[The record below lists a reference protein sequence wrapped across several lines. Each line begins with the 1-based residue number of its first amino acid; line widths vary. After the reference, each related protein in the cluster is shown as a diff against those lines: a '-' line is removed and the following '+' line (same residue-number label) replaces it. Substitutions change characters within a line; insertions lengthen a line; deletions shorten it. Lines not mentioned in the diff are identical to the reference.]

1 MKWQICLLFS
11 RNLYS
16 LSIFWL
22 ALFKVNSHDKGKEID
37 NSERLWKCLLWVT
50 LSSRLLFLCGPAL
63 QYLILDYL
71 AWSDSKCR
79 YLPWMGYRLPP
90 SLPPLPF
97 PPPRFCRVSLTFYR
111 YPFKLLGEERHALC
125 KLSVFPKDTSR
136 CKLLDPESNPLIG
149 PMQCVFRS
157 AVRNRLFSTNNLII

>member
-11 RNLYS
+11 RNIYS
-16 LSIFWL
+16 LSIFWFS
-22 ALFKVNSHDKGKEID
+22 LFKVNSHDKGKEID
-37 NSERLWKCLLWVT
+37 KSERQWNCLLWVT
-50 LSSRLLFLCGPAL
+50 LSNRTVGYCFYVVLPCSTLSWITWHEVTQSAATYPEWDT
-63 QYLILDYL
+63 DY
-71 AWSDSKCR
+71 
-79 YLPWMGYRLPP
+79 PP
-90 SLPPLPF
+90 SLP

-157 AVRNRLFSTNNLII
+157 AVRSRLFSTNNLII

>member
-1 MKWQICLLFS
+1 MTNLPFVS
-11 RNLYS
+11 RNIYS
-16 LSIFWL
+16 FSIFWL
-22 ALFKVNSHDKGKEID
+22 ALFKANSHDKGKEID
-37 NSERLWKCLLWVT
+37 NSELLLKCLLWVT
-50 LSSRLLFLCGPAL
+50 LSNRTVGYCF
-63 QYLILDYL
+63 YVV
-71 AWSDSKCR
+71 
-79 YLPWMGYRLPP
+79 LPCSSLSWITWHEVTQSAATYPQWMQITPP
-90 SLPPLPF
+90 PF
-97 PPPRFCRVSLTFYR
+97 PPPPRFCRVSLTFYR

>member
-1 MKWQICLLFS
+1 MTNLPFVFS
-11 RNLYS
+11 KYIYS

-22 ALFKVNSHDKGKEID
+22 ALFKANSHDKGKEID

-50 LSSRLLFLCGPAL
+50 LSSRLLFLCGLAL

-71 AWSDSKCR
+71 AWSDSKCC

-90 SLPPLPF
+90 PPF
-97 PPPRFCRVSLTFYR
+97 PPRFCRVSLTVYR
-111 YPFKLLGEERHALC
+111 CPFKLLDGERLALW
-125 KLSVFPKDTSR
+125 KLSAFPKDTSR